1 MRDSARRRRA
11 RIRRMRRPMLN
22 QFGFD
27 RLVLSQLLLTGV
39 VGFST
44 LILLACL
51 LFLIG
56 WACWRGVRRP
66 PSRTLA
72 RYPFVSI
79 LVPFYNEP
87 EGSLLDTLES
97 IEGNDYPGPVEV
109 LLVDDGST
117 NATAAA
123 VADWLRQARGKR
135 YQLIARE
142 RNGGAK
148 GLALDAALPRL
159 SPDSEVVTVIDS
171 DTVILP
177 GALRSAVEALYSSPR
192 HAAACGL
199 IVPAGRDQSWLHR
212 LQFYEHIGALAAI
225 RYVQSKLGSVNVVA
239 GAFSLH
245 RTDAIRELGG
255 WGEWL
260 VEDIAWT
267 WRALAH
273 GYSIAYAPDAVAYTI
288 CPTTWGGLFR
298 QRRRWAR
305 GRLESFR
312 VAWRISWPRTMKMLP
327 WWLLWAQSALVPTLL
342 LAAAGALLYRSHALL
357 AVAALNWLLMA
368 ALNFVSVLH
377 ARERLQLGPLD
388 LLLVSV
394 YNTVI
399 DVLLLPANLIGLLDE
414 LRGGRKSW
422 MTR

>member
-1 MRDSARRRRA
+1 M
-11 RIRRMRRPMLN
+11 
-22 QFGFD
+22 
-27 RLVLSQLLLTGV
+27 LSQFVLTLV

-44 LILLACL
+44 LVLLCCL
-51 LFLIG
+51 LFLAG
-56 WACWRGVRRP
+56 WAFYRMLRRP
-66 PSRTLA
+66 SSPTLSH
-72 RYPFVSI
+72 YPFVSI

-87 EGSLLDTLES
+87 EASFRTTLEA
-97 IEGNDYPGPVEV
+97 IEHSDYPGRIEV

-117 NATAAA
+117 NATAAS
-123 VADWLRQARGKR
+123 VVGWLAQPRRKHYR
-135 YQLIARE
+135 LLSIE

-148 GLALDAALPRL
+148 GLALDAALPSL
-159 SPDSEVVTVIDS
+159 SADSDVVTVIDS
-171 DTVILP
+171 DTVIAP
-177 GALRSAVEALYSSPR
+177 CALRRAVEALYSSPR

-199 IVPAGRDQSWLHR
+199 IVPAGRHDSWLHR
-212 LQFYEHIGALAAI
+212 LQFYEHVGALAAI
-225 RYVQSKLGSVNVVA
+225 RYVQSKIGVVNVVA

-245 RTDAIRELGG
+245 RTSVIRELGG

-288 CPTTWGGLFR
+288 CPTTLTGLFR

-342 LAAAGALLYRSHALL
+342 LLIAGALLYRSHALL
-357 AVAALNWLLMA
+357 GVAALNWLLMA
-368 ALNFVSVLH
+368 TLNFIAVLH
-377 ARERLQLGPLD
+377 ARIRLQLGPLD
-388 LLLVSV
+388 LVLVSIC
-394 YNTVI
+394 NTVI
-399 DVLLLPANLIGLLDE
+399 DVLLLPANVIGLIDE
-414 LRGGRKSW
+414 LRGHRKTW

>member
-1 MRDSARRRRA
+1 M
-11 RIRRMRRPMLN
+11 
-22 QFGFD
+22 
-27 RLVLSQLLLTGV
+27 LSQLVLTGV

-51 LFLIG
+51 IFLAG
-56 WACWRGVRRP
+56 WACYRLLRRP
-66 PSRTLA
+66 PTRALA

-87 EGSLLDTLES
+87 EASFLTTLDA
-97 IEGNDYPGPVEV
+97 IEHSDYPGRIEV

-117 NATAAA
+117 NSTPGALAH
-123 VADWLRQARGKR
+123 WLARPREKTYR
-135 YQLIARE
+135 LISRE

-148 GLALDAALPRL
+148 GLALDAALPLL
-159 SPDSEVVTVIDS
+159 SPDSDVVTVIDS
-171 DTVILP
+171 DTVIAA
-177 GALRSAVEALYSSPR
+177 GALRIAVEALYSSPR

-199 IVPAGRDQSWLHR
+199 IVPAGRHTSWLHR

-225 RYVQSKLGSVNVVA
+225 RYVQSKIGVVNVVA

-245 RTDAIRELGG
+245 RTAVIRELGG

-273 GYSIAYAPDAVAYTI
+273 GYSIAYAPEAIAYTI
-288 CPTTWGGLFR
+288 CPTTFLGLFR

-312 VAWRISWPRTMKMLP
+312 VAWGISWARTMKMLP
-327 WWLLWAQSALVPTLL
+327 WWLLWAQSALVPTSLLL
-342 LAAAGALLYRSHALL
+342 LAGGLIYRSHHLL
-357 AVAALNWLLMA
+357 AVAGLNWLLMA
-368 ALNFVSVLH
+368 ALNFISVMH
-377 ARERLQLGPLD
+377 SRTRLQLGFTD
-388 LLLVSV
+388 LLLVSLC
-394 YNTVI
+394 NTVI
-399 DVLLLPANLIGLLDE
+399 DVLLLPANVIGLIDE
-414 LRGGRKSW
+414 LRGQRKSW
-422 MTR
+422 LTR

>member
-1 MRDSARRRRA
+1 M
-11 RIRRMRRPMLN
+11 
-22 QFGFD
+22 
-27 RLVLSQLLLTGV
+27 LSQFVLTTV

-44 LILLACL
+44 LVLLCCL
-51 LFLIG
+51 LFLGG
-56 WACWRGVRRP
+56 WSCYRLLRRP
-66 PSRTLA
+66 SPHTLA
-72 RYPFVSI
+72 HYPFVSI

-87 EGSLLDTLES
+87 EASFRTTLEA
-97 IEGNDYPGPVEV
+97 IERSDYPGRIEV
-109 LLVDDGST
+109 VLVDDGST
-117 NATAAA
+117 NRTAAA
-123 VADWLRQARGKR
+123 VREWLAQPRAKHYR
-135 YQLIARE
+135 LLSIE
-142 RNGGAK
+142 NNGGAK
-148 GLALDAALPRL
+148 GLALDAALPL
-159 SPDSEVVTVIDS
+159 LAEDSDVVTVIDS
-171 DTVILP
+171 DTVIAAC
-177 GALRSAVEALYSSPR
+177 ALRRAVEALYASPR

-199 IVPAGRDQSWLHR
+199 IVPAGRHDSWLHR
-212 LQFYEHIGALAAI
+212 LQFYEHVGALAAI
-225 RYVQSKLGSVNVVA
+225 RYVQSKIGVVNVVA

-245 RTDAIRELGG
+245 RTSVIRELGG

-288 CPTTWGGLFR
+288 CPTTLSGLFR

-342 LAAAGALLYRSHALL
+342 LLIAGALLYRSHALL

-368 ALNFVSVLH
+368 ALNFIAVLH
-377 ARERLQLGPLD
+377 ARTRLQLGPLD
-388 LLLVSV
+388 LALVSV
-394 YNTVI
+394 CNTVI
-399 DVLLLPANLIGLLDE
+399 DVLLLPANLIGLIDE
-414 LRGGRKSW
+414 LRGHRKSW

>member
-1 MRDSARRRRA
+1 MPNTFVPD
-11 RIRRMRRPMLN
+11 RPG
-22 QFGFD
+22 FGRFVLD
-27 RLVLSQLLLTGV
+27 ALALDHLVLSQFVLTGV

-44 LILLACL
+44 LILFACL
-51 LFLIG
+51 LFLAG
-56 WACWRGVRRP
+56 WACWRRLRQP
-66 PSRTLA
+66 PPRALA

-87 EGSLLDTLES
+87 ERSLLCTLES
-97 IEGNDYPGPVEV
+97 IERSEYPGPVEV

-123 VADWLRQARGKR
+123 VAQWLAQPRGKR
-135 YQLIARE
+135 YEFIARE

-159 SPDSEVVTVIDS
+159 SPDSDVVTVIDS
-171 DTVILP
+171 DTVIAP
-177 GALRSAVEALYSSPR
+177 GALRSAVEALYASPR

-199 IVPAGRDQSWLHR
+199 IVPAGRHQSWLHR

-245 RTDAIRELGG
+245 RTQVIRELGG

-273 GYSIAYAPDAVAYTI
+273 GYSIAYAPDAIAYTI
-288 CPTTWGGLFR
+288 CPTTLMGLFR

-312 VAWRISWPRTMKMLP
+312 VAWGISWARTMKMLP
-327 WWLLWAQSALVPTLL
+327 WWLLWAQSALAPTLL
-342 LAAAGALLYRSHALL
+342 LLIAGALFYRSHALL

-377 ARERLQLGPLD
+377 ARERLQLGLTD

-399 DVLLLPANLIGLLDE
+399 DALLLPANLIGLLDE

>member
-1 MRDSARRRRA
+1 
-11 RIRRMRRPMLN
+11 MLN

-27 RLVLSQLLLTGV
+27 EFGFDELVLSQFVLTGV

-51 LFLIG
+51 MFLIG
-56 WACWRGVRRP
+56 WAAWRQLRRP
-66 PSRTLA
+66 PPRALA

-87 EGSLLDTLES
+87 EDSLLSTLES
-97 IEGNDYPGPVEV
+97 IERNDYPGPVEV

-123 VADWLRQARGKR
+123 VTHWLAQPRGKR
-135 YQLIARE
+135 YALIARAQ
-142 RNGGAK
+142 NGGAK
-148 GLALDAALPRL
+148 GLALDAALPQL

-199 IVPAGRDQSWLHR
+199 IVPAGRNQSWLHR

-245 RTDAIRELGG
+245 RTDVIRELGG

-288 CPTTWGGLFR
+288 CPTTLGGLFR

-342 LAAAGALLYRSHALL
+342 LAAAGGLLYRNHALL

>member
-1 MRDSARRRRA
+1 M
-11 RIRRMRRPMLN
+11 
-22 QFGFD
+22 
-27 RLVLSQLLLTGV
+27 LSQFVLTGV

-44 LILLACL
+44 LILFACL
-51 LFLIG
+51 IFLAG
-56 WACWRGVRRP
+56 WACYRLLRRP
-66 PSRTLA
+66 SSRTLSQ
-72 RYPFVSI
+72 YPFVSI

-87 EGSLLDTLES
+87 EDSFLTTLDA
-97 IEGNDYPGPVEV
+97 IERSDYAGPIEV

-117 NATAAA
+117 NSTPAALA
-123 VADWLRQARGKR
+123 LWLREPRRKQYR
-135 YQLIARE
+135 LISRE

-148 GLALDAALPRL
+148 GLALDAALPLL
-159 SPDSEVVTVIDS
+159 SPDSDVVTVIDS

-177 GALRSAVEALYSSPR
+177 GALRAAVEALYSSPR

-199 IVPAGRDQSWLHR
+199 IVPAGRHTSWLHR

-225 RYVQSKLGSVNVVA
+225 RYVQSKIGVVNVVA

-245 RTDAIRELGG
+245 RTKVIRELGG

-273 GYSIAYAPDAVAYTI
+273 GYSIAYAPDAVAYRI
-288 CPTTWGGLFR
+288 CPTTLGGLFR

-312 VAWRISWPRTMKMLP
+312 VAWGISWPRTMKMLP
-327 WWLLWAQSALVPTLL
+327 WWLLWAQSALVPTSLLL
-342 LAAAGALLYRSHALL
+342 LAGGLIYRSHHLL

-368 ALNFVSVLH
+368 VLNFISVLH
-377 ARERLQLGPLD
+377 SRTRLQLGPLD

-394 YNTVI
+394 CNTVI
-399 DVLLLPANLIGLLDE
+399 DVLLLPANVVGLLDE
-414 LRGGRKSW
+414 LRGQRKSW

>member
-1 MRDSARRRRA
+1 MFS
-11 RIRRMRRPMLN
+11 
-22 QFGFD
+22 QF
-27 RLVLSQLLLTGV
+27 VLTGF

-44 LILLACL
+44 LVLLACL
-51 LFLIG
+51 IFLAG
-56 WACWRGVRRP
+56 WACFRLLRRP
-66 PSRTLA
+66 ASRTLA
-72 RYPFVSI
+72 HYPFVSI

-87 EGSLLDTLES
+87 VESFLTTLEA
-97 IEGNDYPGPVEV
+97 IEHNVYPGRLEV

-117 NATAAA
+117 NSTAAA
-123 VADWLRQARGKR
+123 VAQWLAQPRLKDYR
-135 YQLIARE
+135 LLSRE

-148 GLALDAALPRL
+148 GLALDAALPQI
-159 SPDSEVVTVIDS
+159 SPDSDVVTVIDS

-177 GALRSAVEALYSSPR
+177 GALRNAVEALYSSPR

-199 IVPAGRDQSWLHR
+199 IVPAGRNTSWLHR

-225 RYVQSKLGSVNVVA
+225 RYVQSKIGVVNVVG

-245 RTDAIRELGG
+245 RTSVIRELGG

-273 GYSIAYAPDAVAYTI
+273 GYSIAYASDAIAYTI
-288 CPTTWGGLFR
+288 CPTTFLGLFR

-312 VAWRISWPRTMKMLP
+312 VAWGISRARTMKMLP

-342 LAAAGALLYRSHALL
+342 LLIAGALVYRSHHLL
-357 AVAALNWLLMA
+357 VVAALNWLLMA
-368 ALNFVSVLH
+368 VLNFISVLH
-377 ARERLQLGPLD
+377 SRTLLQLRPRD
-388 LLLVSV
+388 MLLVSV
-394 YNTVI
+394 YNTVM
-399 DVLLLPANLIGLLDE
+399 DVLILPANVIGLIDE

>member
-1 MRDSARRRRA
+1 M
-11 RIRRMRRPMLN
+11 
-22 QFGFD
+22 
-27 RLVLSQLLLTGV
+27 LSQFVLTLV

-44 LILLACL
+44 LVLLCCL
-51 LFLIG
+51 LFLAG
-56 WACWRGVRRP
+56 WAFYRMLRRP
-66 PSRTLA
+66 SSPTLA
-72 RYPFVSI
+72 DYPFVSI

-87 EGSLLDTLES
+87 EASFRTTLEA
-97 IEGNDYPGPVEV
+97 IERSDYPGRIEV

-117 NATAAA
+117 NTTAAS
-123 VADWLRQARGKR
+123 VVEWLAQPRRKHYR
-135 YQLIARE
+135 LLSIE

-148 GLALDAALPRL
+148 GLALDAALPWL
-159 SPDSEVVTVIDS
+159 AADSDVVTVIDS
-171 DTVILP
+171 DTVIAP
-177 GALRSAVEALYSSPR
+177 CALRRAVEALYSSPR

-199 IVPAGRDQSWLHR
+199 IVPAGRHDSWLHR
-212 LQFYEHIGALAAI
+212 LQFYEHVGALAAI
-225 RYVQSKLGSVNVVA
+225 RYVQSKIGVVNVVA

-245 RTDAIRELGG
+245 RTSVIRELGG

-288 CPTTWGGLFR
+288 CPTTLTGLFR

-342 LAAAGALLYRSHALL
+342 LLIAGALLYRSHALL
-357 AVAALNWLLMA
+357 GVAALNWLLMA
-368 ALNFVSVLH
+368 TLNFIAVLH
-377 ARERLQLGPLD
+377 ARIRLQLGPLD
-388 LLLVSV
+388 LVLVSIC
-394 YNTVI
+394 NTVI
-399 DVLLLPANLIGLLDE
+399 DVLLLPANVIGLLDE
-414 LRGGRKSW
+414 LRGQRKTW